1 MAIVTAELLTYKISK
16 LTMMNDITDNGT
28 VQLENIM
35 EFDVKYGQ
43 ESLAVAVLTEYV
55 RHKLNPNLFWI
66 ELELQGLFRV
76 NGIDNAAAKRTMHIK
91 CYDEM
96 FTHADEI
103 MTHLAKNS
111 GMINFSLKKI
121 PINQESVNFGP
132 KPEISTNI
140 GKIVELRTDV

>member
-1 MAIVTAELLTYKISK
+1 MATVTAELLTYKINK
-16 LTMMNDITDNGT
+16 LTMINDITDNGT
-28 VQLENIM
+28 VQLENMM
-35 EFDVKYGQ
+35 EFDIKYGQ
-43 ESLAVAVLTEYV
+43 DGLAVAVLTEYV
-55 RHKLNPNLFWI
+55 RHRLNPNLFWL

-76 NGIDNAAAKRTMHIK
+76 NGIDNAVDKRAMHIK

-103 MTHLAKNS
+103 VTYLAKNS

-121 PINQESVNFGP
+121 PINQEAVNFGP
-132 KPEISTNI
+132 KPESSTDI

>member
-1 MAIVTAELLTYKISK
+1 MATVTAELLTYKINK
-16 LTMMNDITDNGT
+16 LTMMNDIINNGT
-28 VQLENIM
+28 VQLENIK

-55 RHKLNPNLFWI
+55 RHRLNPNLFWL

-76 NGIDNAAAKRTMHIK
+76 NGIDNAVDKRAMHIK

-96 FTHADEI
+96 FAHADEI

-121 PINQESVNFGP
+121 PINQELVNFDP
-132 KPEISTNI
+132 KPESSTDI
-140 GKIVELRTDV
+140 GKIVELRRDI